1 MLGVERHLGYL
12 DSLGVTAIWL
22 CPVLENDMPDGSY
35 HGYATTDYYRIDP
48 RFGTNDDW
56 RRLVGKAHDR
66 NMKVVM
72 DMIFNHSGSSHP
84 WMADMPSKDWYNH
97 PKGDVLTNFR
107 LSTVHDPYVSDY
119 DLDHTVNGWFVPA
132 MPDLNQRNPHLMR
145 YLIQNSI

>member
-12 DSLGVTAIWL
+12 DSPRVTAIWL

-72 DMIFNHSGSSHP
+72 DMIFNHSDPPIPGWP
-84 WMADMPSKDWYNH
+84 ICRPRTGITIE
-97 PKGDVLTNFR
+97 GDVLTNFVFPP
-107 LSTVHDPYVSDY
+107 STIRVSDY
-119 DLDHTVNGWFVPA
+119 DLDHG
-132 MPDLNQRNPHLMR
+132 QRMVRPCHARSQPEESHLMP
-145 YLIQNSI
+145 I